1 MKSIINDD
9 DYVFLECLLGKRRWK
24 MAKKRGNVIGGW
36 AFLIGVVL
44 ALVLGLIG
52 SGLTATMATILVVA
66 GLIVGLLNIADDET
80 SPFLMSGAILVIVS
94 SFGQS
99 ALSVVPRLGT
109 VVDALLLLFVPATI
123 IVAIRHVLSLA
134 RR

>member
-1 MKSIINDD
+1 
-9 DYVFLECLLGKRRWK
+9 